1 MRNGQSIQD
10 AVFNVATP
18 HCTILALAD
27 GATSCENGGI
37 GAQIACRAAGEYLM
51 YTGKS
56 MLAFDDRKTAFLVLE
71 QVLCHLRKEA
81 EKSKASLE
89 SYASTLLLCYIDHS
103 SKDAMIFHL
112 GDGAMYQMS
121 DDDYR
126 LVSPPV
132 NIEKNVCTLTTTH
145 KAYKDVRVMRI
156 NVENDTTIFLCTD
169 GIYNIMTDSG
179 IGDNIRMSIAA
190 KDYDGLC
197 RQIDA
202 LPLVD
207 DGSFLLHYNT

>member
-1 MRNGQSIQD
+1 MKNGQSIQD
-10 AVFNVATP
+10 AVFDVATP
-18 HCTILALAD
+18 HCTVLALAD

-51 YTGKS
+51 HAGKS

-89 SYASTLLLCYIDHS
+89 SYASTLLLCYIDYS
-103 SKDAMIFHL
+103 SKEAMILHL
-112 GDGAMYQMS
+112 GDGAVYQTS
-121 DDDYR
+121 GNDCR
-126 LVSPPV
+126 LLSSPV
-132 NIEKNVCTLTTTH
+132 NTQENACVLTTMR
-145 KAYKDVRVMRI
+145 KAYRDAKVRRI
-156 NVENDTTIFLCTD
+156 KVENDTTIFLCSD
-169 GIYNIMTDSG
+169 GIHNLMRDVGTG
-179 IGDNIRMSIAA
+179 NNIRMSVAA